1 MVPFCDHNWSMV
13 DEKQETTR
21 IAKVNAILQRYNGGG
36 ERLLFLRNIPIDWIW
51 KIFSQLSLSIQE

>member
-21 IAKVNAILQRYNGGG
+21 IAKDNAILQRYNGVG
-36 ERLLFLRNIPIDWIW
+36 ESLLFLRVSPIHWIW
-51 KIFSQLSLSIQE
+51 RVFSQL